1 MVAELRRQS
10 PLGSRV
16 CVRRFMGR
24 LRPWARYGRTM
35 ATCRIRLTAGGLG
48 QKFRPDRYDLA
59 GTLAGSVGV
68 VVIMF
73 AAGTGMSTKDRKA
86 LVHRLWPRCSMSAG
100 LRYWMSCMS
109 RRGIPSPGVDL
120 RRFVFVQRC

>member
-86 LVHRLWPRCSMSAG
+86 LVHRLVAE
-100 LRYWMSCMS
+100 
-109 RRGIPSPGVDL
+109 
-120 RRFVFVQRC
+120 VFNEGRL